1 MNKEFFE
8 ALSLLEKENDIDA
21 EALIETVRSGIMKAI
36 KRDYPNTENIRVEIN
51 PETGKFEMK
60 LIKEIVEGKPEDP
73 DNQISIDEARTISKR
88 ARIGG
93 IAEIEL
99 NPARFGRVAAQNA
112 KQSIKHEIKGFERD
126 KLIEQY
132 KDKVFE
138 CVPATVQK
146 VEPATLNAVVTI
158 DKNEIYFIRKEQI
171 PGEVLKPGD
180 VIQVYVVGVSQ
191 PEKKP
196 SVRIS
201 RTHRELVK
209 RLFEREIPE
218 IAEGIV
224 EVKAISRVAGARSK
238 IAVISHDPNVDA
250 IGACIGPGKSRI
262 TAIVNELKGEKIDI
276 ILWSEDPAEFIAKAL
291 APAEVK
297 SVEVY
302 EDEEIRECKVIVP
315 NNQLSLAIGNKGQNA
330 KLAAGLTGYRI
341 DILPEVPIDD
351 GKPAADED

>member
-351 GKPAADED
+351 GKSAADED